1 MLYLEAEIAGQGHLG
16 APQQP
21 AYGSIVS
28 GVQVLDPTTADD
40 VLTLFANRYP
50 VPSPNP
56 APAEGVFN
64 FLAVTAE
71 RLAALGYSTS
81 QATKNAADYVRD
93 AVQSG
98 SYALA
103 DVNDIATL
111 ETTKS
116 VGDFN
121 FSVAGKDAVAY
132 IAGPGSNLA
141 VLSPLPGQASA
152 APKSSLGPILGAA
165 AGAAVGALVGGGVG
179 AVIGGVGGYIVVNMA
194 QQK

>member
-1 MLYLEAEIAGQGHLG
+1 MYLEADLVYGRNQLG
-16 APQQP
+16 AEP
-21 AYGSIVS
+21 AYGSIVT
-28 GVQVLDPTTADD
+28 GVQVLNPSVADD
-40 VLTLFANRYP
+40 VLTLFASRYP
-50 VPSPNP
+50 VPSSSP

-64 FLAVTAE
+64 LMAVTAE

-81 QATKNAADYVRD
+81 QQTKNAADYVRD
-93 AVQSG
+93 AVAAG

-103 DVNDIATL
+103 DVNDVATL

-116 VGDFN
+116 VGDFH
-121 FSVAGKDAVAY
+121 FSVSSKDAVAY
-132 IAGPGSNLA
+132 IAGAGSNMSVLA
-141 VLSPLPGQASA
+141 PLPNAQSSA
-152 APKSSLGPILGAA
+152 APKSALGPILGAA